1 MLGDH
6 EMVGIPSKR
15 KICQEAAGL
24 FEPGIGKRKRHVTLI
39 TGIRST
45 LAEAQAFQ
53 KKPGNHANYKRKT
66 AVALFFLGPRIRG
79 TYTFCRIGFSV
90 R

>member
-15 KICQEAAGL
+15 KVCQEAAGL

-53 KKPGNHANYKRKT
+53 KKPGNHANYKRKRRSLCSFSARAYEVPT
-66 AVALFFLGPRIRG
+66 HFVA
-79 TYTFCRIGFSV
+79 TVCR
-90 R
+90 